1 MTLLEIKTNF
11 NSGSGSFKMTFF
23 EAINEFDEF
32 LKEMDTKFIVEKF
45 YDDEYYVCFE
55 TSRWDVKETGKD
67 MIDTI
72 VRVVKKVKMD
82 DDDITMTEHEKAVFN
97 NLAAVIEDNPFLH
110 FSMLRKSSGEYE
122 FCLTDYNI
130 DYGKVIS
137 NVDNV
142 NFENAINETICQA
155 RTNLALADERHSLS
169 KIAEFIAYENS
180 KHSDNDTEF
189 IIRKE
194 DNKYSVQ
201 VRVNRANA
209 NPAIEVGALSNDLGC
224 AVKLALEKTN
234 SIDKWT
240 NEYALFKLWRE
251 YEYPFIEI
259 SYVLISPKYRHLA
272 FRISE
277 NTDTG
282 GANHGNC
289 FKVEF
294 VDTSS
299 GKVFAESYTN
309 NGNLRK
315 AVFDVV
321 KKIKSIS

>member
-1 MTLLEIKTNF
+1 M
-11 NSGSGSFKMTFF
+11 
-23 EAINEFDEF
+23 
-32 LKEMDTKFIVEKF
+32 
-45 YDDEYYVCFE
+45 
-55 TSRWDVKETGKD
+55 
-67 MIDTI
+67 
-72 VRVVKKVKMD
+72 
-82 DDDITMTEHEKAVFN
+82 
-97 NLAAVIEDNPFLH
+97 
-110 FSMLRKSSGEYE
+110 
-122 FCLTDYNI
+122 TDYNV
-130 DYGKVIS
+130 DYGKVVG

-155 RTNLALADERHSLS
+155 RSNLALADERHSLS
-169 KIAEFIAYENS
+169 KIVEFIAYENS

-189 IIRKE
+189 IIRKRE

-209 NPAIEVGALSNDLGC
+209 IPAIEVEAVSNDLGC

-240 NEYALFKLWRE
+240 NEYALFKLCRE
-251 YEYPFIEI
+251 YEYPFVEI
-259 SYVLISPKYRHLA
+259 SYVLISPEYRHLA

-282 GANHGNC
+282 GSNHGNC